1 MGEKQSYNV
10 RKVKAKNEL
19 KTHLEKSSCPAV
31 VCCGPTLNAH
41 WVTLIGMRNC
51 EVYWIDYDGIY
62 RAPLGKFLSITS
74 AGQPLIGDDTLL
86 VDGRTDGM
94 GSSEPSGACSGPP
107 LKKRRTSAS
116 SCNST
121 KPGREVALKKRPVQ
135 RLAV

>member
-1 MGEKQSYNV
+1 MGVQTDDISCGGVALQRVDCLTTGRVVSGNYCKDVGGLGILQIFTDEKPCLPKDLYKHFEKQSYNV

-62 RAPLGKFLSITS
+62 
-74 AGQPLIGDDTLL
+74 
-86 VDGRTDGM
+86 
-94 GSSEPSGACSGPP
+94 
-107 LKKRRTSAS
+107 
-116 SCNST
+116 
-121 KPGREVALKKRPVQ
+121 
-135 RLAV
+135 